1 MPPSHLLLVLLCLPL
16 ALAYPTSFNRFTFRS
31 SPNVSPSVITPR
43 ASSAP
48 AGWTY
53 MGCFKDSPSRI
64 LSTKVTTSS
73 SNTPTSCL
81 ALCTKSGFQYG
92 GSEFGNE
99 CWCGNTLT
107 SPIARPESDCNLP
120 CSGDNTQTCGGSLAL
135 ALYQVASTT
144 TADLA
149 YQGCY
154 VDTSSPSR
162 LLTSLSFTSKLMT
175 PTMCKSTCLA
185 NGYLWYG
192 LEYANQCYC
201 ATNLPTSA
209 KKASSASECSMPCAG
224 DSTSICGASW
234 RLSVYGPSSA
244 LPTSFASLPSAT
256 TVGCYMDASTRLL
269 PYSFVSDDTMTP
281 AKCQA
286 NCNSYGY
293 TYFGA

>member
-209 KKASSASECSMPCAG
+209 KKSLFCIRVLYALRWRLDVHLRRLMEALGVRPVFCTPDFIRFAPFG
-224 DSTSICGASW
+224 DSGWMLHGCFYSLWCVMPFGFLIS
-234 RLSVYGPSSA
+234 PS
-244 LPTSFASLPSAT
+244 
-256 TVGCYMDASTRLL
+256 
-269 PYSFVSDDTMTP
+269 
-281 AKCQA
+281 
-286 NCNSYGY
+286 
-293 TYFGA
+293 